1 MQVSITAFT
10 LVELMNPLP
19 LTALRAFEKVAE
31 HLSFTRAAQAL
42 YVSQSAVSQ
51 QIAQLEER
59 TGKRLVERSGRGL
72 KLTPHGEVLATA
84 CQNSFGALERALKRV
99 SRGGG
104 RSLHVRLPPTIAMK
118 WLVPKLMGF
127 QLQHPDLELQ
137 ISTSVQPVDFDIED
151 VDIGMQRAV
160 QADPLLHASAV
171 MEERGFLVCALFLW
185 AGREPHL
192 SELTSL
198 TLLRSANRL
207 DDWSLWVKG
216 MDVAHLSPARHV
228 DFSFSLLMYQA
239 ALEGLG
245 MCIAQPE
252 FVEDDLATGR
262 LIAPFPEIIS
272 TGRKQFLVCPARLR
286 HDPAV
291 ASFFAWVQ
299 SNT

>member
-1 MQVSITAFT
+1 
-10 LVELMNPLP
+10 MNSLP

-84 CQNSFGALERALKRV
+84 CQHSFGALERALKRV

-127 QLQHPDLELQ
+127 QLQHPELQLQ

-160 QADPLLHASAV
+160 QADPRLHANAI
-171 MEERGFLVCALFLW
+171 MDERGILVCSPALW
-185 AGREPHL
+185 AGRKAHL
-192 SELTSL
+192 SELSSM
-198 TLLRSANRL
+198 TLLRSANRQ
-207 DDWSLWVKG
+207 DDWTLWCKG
-216 MDVAHLSPARHV
+216 MNVPELAPAKHI

-252 FVEDDLATGR
+252 LVDDDLAAGR
-262 LIAPFPEIIS
+262 LVAPFSQVIS

-291 ASFFAWVQ
+291 SSFFAWVQ
-299 SNT
+299 SKT

>member
-1 MQVSITAFT
+1 
-10 LVELMNPLP
+10 MNQLP

-31 HLSFTRAAQAL
+31 HLSFTRAAESL

-72 KLTPHGEVLATA
+72 KLTPHGEILATA
-84 CQNSFGALERALKRV
+84 CQHSFGALERALKRV

-151 VDIGMQRAV
+151 VDIGMQRAE
-160 QADPLLHASAV
+160 QADPRLHASAI
-171 MEERGFLVCALFLW
+171 MEERGILVCAPVLW
-185 AGREPHL
+185 AGREGHL
-192 SELTSL
+192 SELASIP
-198 TLLRSANRL
+198 LLRSANRL
-207 DDWSLWVKG
+207 DDWSLWITG
-216 MDVAHLSPARHV
+216 MNAPELTPAKHV

-252 FVEDDLATGR
+252 FVEADLAEGR
-262 LIAPFPEIIS
+262 LVAPFPQVIS

-286 HDPAV
+286 HDPTV
-291 ASFFAWVQ
+291 ASFFSWVQ
-299 SNT
+299 SQS

>member
-1 MQVSITAFT
+1 
-10 LVELMNPLP
+10 MNQLP

-31 HLSFTRAAQAL
+31 HLSFTRAAESL

-72 KLTPHGEVLATA
+72 KLTPHGEILATA
-84 CQNSFGALERALKRV
+84 CQHSFGALERALKRV

-151 VDIGMQRAV
+151 VDIGMQRAE
-160 QADPLLHASAV
+160 QADPRLHASA
-171 MEERGFLVCALFLW
+171 MMDERGILVCAPGLW
-185 AGREPHL
+185 AGRKAHL
-192 SELTSL
+192 SALASIP
-198 TLLRSANRL
+198 LLRSANRL
-207 DDWSLWVKG
+207 DDWSLWITG
-216 MDVAHLSPARHV
+216 MNAPKLTPAKHI

-252 FVEDDLATGR
+252 FVEADLAEGR
-262 LIAPFPEIIS
+262 LVAPFPQVIS

-291 ASFFAWVQ
+291 ASFFSWVQ
-299 SNT
+299 SQS

>member
-1 MQVSITAFT
+1 MSQ
-10 LVELMNPLP
+10 LP

-72 KLTPHGEVLATA
+72 KLTPQGEVLATA
-84 CQNSFGALERALKRV
+84 CQHSFGALERALKRV

-127 QLQHPDLELQ
+127 QLQNPDLELQ

-151 VDIGMQRAV
+151 VDIGMQRAA
-160 QADPLLHASAV
+160 QADPRLHAIPI
-171 MEERGFLVCALFLW
+171 MDERGILVCSPTLW
-185 AGREPHL
+185 VGRTGNL
-192 SELTSL
+192 SELSSM
-198 TLLRSANRL
+198 TLLRSANRQ
-207 DDWSLWVKG
+207 DDWALWCKG
-216 MDVAHLSPARHV
+216 MNAPELAPAKHI

-239 ALEGLG
+239 ALESLG

-252 FVEDDLATGR
+252 LVEDDLAAGR
-262 LIAPFPEIIS
+262 LVAPFPQVIS

-286 HDPAV
+286 HDPAIS
-291 ASFFAWVQ
+291 SFFAWVQ
-299 SNT
+299 SKT

>member
-1 MQVSITAFT
+1 
-10 LVELMNPLP
+10 MNQLP

-31 HLSFTRAAQAL
+31 HLSFTRAAEAL

-72 KLTPHGEVLATA
+72 KLTPHGEILATA
-84 CQNSFGALERALKRV
+84 CQHSFGALERALKRV

-151 VDIGMQRAV
+151 VDIGMQRAA
-160 QADPLLHASAV
+160 QPDPGLHASAI
-171 MEERGFLVCALFLW
+171 MDERGILVCAPSLW
-185 AGREPHL
+185 AGRQAKL
-192 SELTSL
+192 SELKSM

-207 DDWSLWVKG
+207 DDWSLWFKG
-216 MDVAHLSPARHV
+216 MNTSEFTSAIHI

-239 ALEGLG
+239 ALEGVG
-245 MCIAQPE
+245 PCIAQPE
-252 FVEDDLATGR
+252 FVEDDLAAGR
-262 LIAPFPEIIS
+262 LISPFPQVIL
-272 TGRKQFLVCPARLR
+272 TGRKQFLVCPERLR

-291 ASFFAWVQ
+291 ASFFSWVQ
-299 SNT
+299 SKP